1 MIRKRSSTD
10 KIELCI
16 GWEGAV
22 HTRNNP
28 FQDLKILPL
37 IQLHAKSKFV
47 ELYALLNTYLYKV
60 YKKMLTQ
67 LTIAY
72 DGLRLGIEGIDVV
85 QFFYLMQIQ
94 YLNRTDWK
102 RSSQA

>member
-1 MIRKRSSTD
+1 MQ
-10 KIELCI
+10 
-16 GWEGAV
+16 
-22 HTRNNP
+22 TRINT

>member
-1 MIRKRSSTD
+1 MD

-22 HTRNNP
+22 QTRINT

-102 RSSQA
+102 RSSQV

>member
-1 MIRKRSSTD
+1 MD

-37 IQLHAKSKFV
+37 IQLHAKSKFL
-47 ELYALLNTYLYKV
+47 ELYALLNTYLYKL

-94 YLNRTDWK
+94 CLNRTDWK
-102 RSSQA
+102 RSSQV

>member
-1 MIRKRSSTD
+1 MD

-67 LTIAY
+67 LIIAY

>member
-1 MIRKRSSTD
+1 MQ
-10 KIELCI
+10 
-16 GWEGAV
+16 
-22 HTRNNP
+22 TRINT

-37 IQLHAKSKFV
+37 IQLHAKSKFL
-47 ELYALLNTYLYKV
+47 ELYALLNTYLYKL

-67 LTIAY
+67 LTVAY

-102 RSSQA
+102 RSSQV

>member
-1 MIRKRSSTD
+1 MIRKRSSID

-72 DGLRLGIEGIDVV
+72 DGLRLRLGNRCSTI
-85 QFFYLMQIQ
+85 LL
-94 YLNRTDWK
+94 LNANTIP
-102 RSSQA
+102 

>member
-1 MIRKRSSTD
+1 MIRKRSSID

-16 GWEGAV
+16 GREGAV

-72 DGLRLGIEGIDVV
+72 DGLRLGIEGINVV

-102 RSSQA
+102 RSSQV

>member
-1 MIRKRSSTD
+1 MD

-37 IQLHAKSKFV
+37 IQVHAKSKFV

-72 DGLRLGIEGIDVV
+72 DGLRLGIEWIDVV

-102 RSSQA
+102 RSSQV

>member
-1 MIRKRSSTD
+1 MD

-47 ELYALLNTYLYKV
+47 ELYALLNTYMYKV

-67 LTIAY
+67 LIIAY

>member
-1 MIRKRSSTD
+1 MQ
-10 KIELCI
+10 
-16 GWEGAV
+16 
-22 HTRNNP
+22 TRINT
-28 FQDLKILPL
+28 FQDLKMLPL

-102 RSSQA
+102 RSSQV

>member
-1 MIRKRSSTD
+1 MD

-47 ELYALLNTYLYKV
+47 ELYALLNTYLYRV

-72 DGLRLGIEGIDVV
+72 DGLRLGIEWIDVV

-102 RSSQA
+102 RSSQV

>member
-1 MIRKRSSTD
+1 MD

-85 QFFYLMQIQ
+85 QFFYLMPIQ

-102 RSSQA
+102 RSSQV

>member
-1 MIRKRSSTD
+1 MD

-67 LTIAY
+67 LIIAY

-102 RSSQA
+102 RSSQV

>member
-1 MIRKRSSTD
+1 M
-10 KIELCI
+10 
-16 GWEGAV
+16 WEGAV
-22 HTRNNP
+22 QTRINT

-67 LTIAY
+67 WTIAY

-102 RSSQA
+102 RSSQV

>member
-1 MIRKRSSTD
+1 MD

-37 IQLHAKSKFV
+37 IQLHAKSKFL
-47 ELYALLNTYLYKV
+47 ELYALLNTYLYKL

-67 LTIAY
+67 LTVAY

-85 QFFYLMQIQ
+85 QFFFLMQIQ

-102 RSSQA
+102 RSSQV

>member
-1 MIRKRSSTD
+1 MD

-72 DGLRLGIEGIDVV
+72 DGLRLGIDGIDVV

>member
-1 MIRKRSSTD
+1 MIRKRNSMD

-85 QFFYLMQIQ
+85 QFFYLIQ

-102 RSSQA
+102 RSSQV

>member
-1 MIRKRSSTD
+1 M
-10 KIELCI
+10 
-16 GWEGAV
+16 WEGAV
-22 HTRNNP
+22 QTRINT

-47 ELYALLNTYLYKV
+47 ELYALLNTYLYKM

-102 RSSQA
+102 RSSQV

>member
-1 MIRKRSSTD
+1 MQ
-10 KIELCI
+10 
-16 GWEGAV
+16 
-22 HTRNNP
+22 TRINT

-37 IQLHAKSKFV
+37 IQLHAKSKFL
-47 ELYALLNTYLYKV
+47 ELYALLNTYLYKL

-72 DGLRLGIEGIDVV
+72 DGLRRGIEGIDVV

-102 RSSQA
+102 RSSQV

>member
-1 MIRKRSSTD
+1 M
-10 KIELCI
+10 
-16 GWEGAV
+16 WEGAV
-22 HTRNNP
+22 QTRINT

-47 ELYALLNTYLYKV
+47 ELYALLNTYLYRV

-72 DGLRLGIEGIDVV
+72 DGLRLGIEWIDVV

-102 RSSQA
+102 RSSQV

>member
-1 MIRKRSSTD
+1 MD

-102 RSSQA
+102 RSSQV

>member
-1 MIRKRSSTD
+1 MD

-28 FQDLKILPL
+28 FQDFKILPL

-67 LTIAY
+67 LIIAY

-102 RSSQA
+102 RSSQV

>member
-1 MIRKRSSTD
+1 M
-10 KIELCI
+10 
-16 GWEGAV
+16 WEGAV
-22 HTRNNP
+22 QTRINT
-28 FQDLKILPL
+28 FQDLKMLPL

-102 RSSQA
+102 RSSQV

>member
-1 MIRKRSSTD
+1 MIRKRSSID

-72 DGLRLGIEGIDVV
+72 DGLRLGIEGINVV

-102 RSSQA
+102 RSSQV

>member
-1 MIRKRSSTD
+1 MD

-47 ELYALLNTYLYKV
+47 ELYALLNTDLYKV

-72 DGLRLGIEGIDVV
+72 DGLRLGIEWIDVV

-102 RSSQA
+102 RSIQV

>member
-1 MIRKRSSTD
+1 M
-10 KIELCI
+10 
-16 GWEGAV
+16 WEGAV
-22 HTRNNP
+22 QTRINT

-37 IQLHAKSKFV
+37 IQLHAKSKFL
-47 ELYALLNTYLYKV
+47 ELYALLNTYLYKL

-102 RSSQA
+102 RSSQV

>member
-1 MIRKRSSTD
+1 MD

-22 HTRNNP
+22 HTRNNL

>member
-1 MIRKRSSTD
+1 M
-10 KIELCI
+10 
-16 GWEGAV
+16 WEGAV
-22 HTRNNP
+22 QTRINT

-102 RSSQA
+102 RSRQV

>member
-1 MIRKRSSTD
+1 MD

-37 IQLHAKSKFV
+37 IQLYAKSKFV

-94 YLNRTDWK
+94 CLNRTDWK
-102 RSSQA
+102 RSSQV

>member
-1 MIRKRSSTD
+1 MD

-22 HTRNNP
+22 HTRNNL

-102 RSSQA
+102 RSSQV

>member
-1 MIRKRSSTD
+1 MD

-37 IQLHAKSKFV
+37 IQLHAKSKFL
-47 ELYALLNTYLYKV
+47 ELYALLNTYLYKL

-102 RSSQA
+102 RSSQV

>member
-1 MIRKRSSTD
+1 M
-10 KIELCI
+10 
-16 GWEGAV
+16 WEGAV
-22 HTRNNP
+22 QTRINT
-28 FQDLKILPL
+28 FQDLK

>member
-1 MIRKRSSTD
+1 MD

-37 IQLHAKSKFV
+37 IQLHAKSKFL
-47 ELYALLNTYLYKV
+47 ELYALLNTYLYKL

-85 QFFYLMQIQ
+85 QFFFLMQIQ

-102 RSSQA
+102 RSSQV

>member
-1 MIRKRSSTD
+1 MD

-47 ELYALLNTYLYKV
+47 ELYALLNTYMYKV

-67 LTIAY
+67 LIIAY

-102 RSSQA
+102 RSSQV

>member
-1 MIRKRSSTD
+1 MD

>member
-1 MIRKRSSTD
+1 M
-10 KIELCI
+10 
-16 GWEGAV
+16 WEGAV
-22 HTRNNP
+22 QTRINT

-102 RSSQA
+102 RSSQV

>member
-1 MIRKRSSTD
+1 M
-10 KIELCI
+10 
-16 GWEGAV
+16 WEGAV
-22 HTRNNP
+22 QTRINT

-102 RSSQA
+102 QSSQV

>member
-1 MIRKRSSTD
+1 MD

-72 DGLRLGIEGIDVV
+72 DGLRLGIEWIDVV

-102 RSSQA
+102 RSSQV

>member
-1 MIRKRSSTD
+1 
-10 KIELCI
+10 
-16 GWEGAV
+16 
-22 HTRNNP
+22 
-28 FQDLKILPL
+28 
-37 IQLHAKSKFV
+37 
-47 ELYALLNTYLYKV
+47 
-60 YKKMLTQ
+60 MLTQ

-85 QFFYLMQIQ
+85 QFFYLIQ